1 PKDRPP
7 AAGAKPARIEMEIRL
22 NQLGA
27 HLERALAPL
36 YVVHGDDPLLAME
49 AGDARRAAARR
60 AGCDE
65 REILVAETGFKWD
78 ALLAANANLGLFG
91 TRKLV
96 DLRLPSGK
104 PGGGGERA
112 LEFCAT
118 HPSPDQTLLVTLPR
132 LDRTTQASGWFCALA
147 DAGVTVAVAPLAR
160 NELPTWIAA
169 RLA

>member
-96 DLRLPSGK
+96 DLRITSGT
-104 PGGGGERA
+104 PGGARGGDVGFWR
-112 LEFCAT
+112 T
-118 HPSPDQTLLVTLPR
+118 H
-132 LDRTTQASGWFCALA
+132 
-147 DAGVTVAVAPLAR
+147 
-160 NELPTWIAA
+160 
-169 RLA
+169 